1 MSLNFRTPALAVTA
15 AAALLWAAAAVP
27 AAARTAVPVLPAPLP
42 VAALTVGL
50 VPPPG
55 PLAALPVVPSTH
67 CVLTLHRADAPT
79 ARCGA
84 AALTRAARTGTLL
97 MTWYRDA
104 GYTGDNTDL
113 RSDDGPCPAA
123 GAGVSD
129 LGGDLGP
136 GWSAAISSFRV
147 FGGCAVVEGFAADR
161 YEGESRIWVGDQPY
175 VGDDWNDRIASLV
188 VRG

>member
-1 MSLNFRTPALAVTA
+1 M
-15 AAALLWAAAAVP
+15 
-27 AAARTAVPVLPAPLP
+27 
-42 VAALTVGL
+42 
-50 VPPPG
+50 PPPG
-55 PLAALPVVPSTH
+55 PQAALPFVPATH

-79 ARCGA
+79 VRCGA

-104 GYTGDNTDL
+104 GYAGDSTDL

-123 GAGVSD
+123 GAGVAD
-129 LGGDLGP
+129 LGGVLGP
-136 GWSAAISSFRV
+136 ARSAVISSFRV
-147 FGGCAVVEGFAADR
+147 FDGCAFVEGFAAVR
-161 YEGESRIWVGDQPY
+161 YAGASRTWTGDQPY